1 MSQCNDAPLNGAAD
15 GLVMIKRSNS
25 TAYVGHFDHSRC
37 STPPALEPM
46 AVPMLA
52 ILLIAAC
59 LAGGLIEHCRRFG
72 RPR

>member
-1 MSQCNDAPLNGAAD
+1 MSQCNDAPLNGAVD

-25 TAYVGHFDHSRC
+25 TAYSDTSISRVARRPRHWSDG
-37 STPPALEPM
+37 ST
-46 AVPMLA
+46 MLA

-59 LAGGLIEHCRRFG
+59 LAGGLIEHYRRFG